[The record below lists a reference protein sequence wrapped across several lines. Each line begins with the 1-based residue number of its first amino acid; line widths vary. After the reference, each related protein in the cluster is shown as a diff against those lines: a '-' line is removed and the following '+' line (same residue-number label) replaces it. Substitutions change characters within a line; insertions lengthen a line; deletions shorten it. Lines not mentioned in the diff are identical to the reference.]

1 MKRGFM
7 TGAAVVIALCPMLIA
22 GCTATTGPATTSRT
36 PDLPGGVIHR
46 GSGTPAAV
54 YGPTGPVEA
63 PAASPVLTP
72 RR

>member
-1 MKRGFM
+1 MKRGLM
-7 TGAAVVIALCPMLIA
+7 AAAAVVIAVCPMLIA
-22 GCTATTGPATTSRT
+22 GCTATTGPATSSRT

-54 YGPTGPVEA
+54 YGPTGSVE
-63 PAASPVLTP
+63 PAASPVLVPP